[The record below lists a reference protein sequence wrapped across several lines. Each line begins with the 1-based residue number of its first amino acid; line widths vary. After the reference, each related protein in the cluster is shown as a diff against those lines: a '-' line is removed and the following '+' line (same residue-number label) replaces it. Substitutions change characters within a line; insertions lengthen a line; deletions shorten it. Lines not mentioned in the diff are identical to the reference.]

1 MSFLPVVLPA
11 PTPALPFLR
20 PQELARTAR
29 FQARLA
35 LTEDDRRAVYRL
47 RFVVFNLEMHEGLES
62 AYLDGLDTDAYDDVC
77 DHLLVEDTTT
87 GQVVGTYRMQ
97 SGATAMRH
105 HGYYSE
111 QEFDFSPYESKRSQI
126 LELGRACVHREFRN
140 SDVLNL
146 LWKGVVRYS
155 RERGLRYLIGCCSLS
170 SQVPA
175 EGRAVAELLQAYTV
189 EPEWQTRPTA
199 QCALPGEPKEAE
211 TDENGATTE
220 GEVPRLLRAYLAMGA
235 RICAAPAIDY
245 AFGTIDFLT
254 LLDLEMLHPRVLRR
268 FL

>member
-1 MSFLPVVLPA
+1 MSFLPVALPA
-11 PTPALPFLR
+11 STPVLPFLQ
-20 PQELARTAR
+20 PQILARNSR

-35 LTEDDRRAVYRL
+35 LTQDDRRAVYRL
-47 RFVVFNLEMHEGLES
+47 RFLVFNLEMHEGLES
-62 AYLDGLDTDAYDDVC
+62 AYVDGLDSDVYDEVC
-77 DHLLVEDTTT
+77 DHLLVEDAAT

-97 SGATAMRH
+97 TGATALRH

-111 QEFDFSPYESKRSQI
+111 QEFDFSPYESKRSEV
-126 LELGRACVHREFRN
+126 LELGRACVHRDFRN

-175 EGRAVAELLQAYTV
+175 EGRAVAELLHAYMV
-189 EPEWQTRPTA
+189 EPEMQTRPTA
-199 QCALPGEPKEAE
+199 LCALPDAAE
-211 TDENGATTE
+211 DEVPA
-220 GEVPRLLRAYLAMGA
+220 EVPRLLRAYLTMGA

-268 FL
+268 LL